1 MNVKSSERISGDVN
15 LYEKNIAKNCLTTCK
30 SNTCNMYRSKCQLP
44 VREMMCIDDSPCALD
59 ISHVNEV
66 YTPFLVCSCFFTL
79 FFKVSVKA
87 FLGLLLRTIWAVHM
101 SYKNKGSITRSRQY
115 LGKLLSCSGNDV
127 RRTNECT
134 ASTTASPNQTWPIR
148 IHHNDN
154 IHETIFPRV
163 GTGPGLDLRDIP
175 PGRTWPKKS
184 H

>member
-1 MNVKSSERISGDVN
+1 
-15 LYEKNIAKNCLTTCK
+15 
-30 SNTCNMYRSKCQLP
+30 MYRSKCQLP

-115 LGKLLSCSGNDV
+115 LGKLLSCSGNAV
-127 RRTNECT
+127 RRTMN
-134 ASTTASPNQTWPIR
+134 ASHPRQRDQTRPGQSEFTIM
-148 IHHNDN
+148 
-154 IHETIFPRV
+154 TIFTRQYFHVWEQGRALICETSHRAAP
-163 GTGPGLDLRDIP
+163 GPKNHIDGPEYQNSINSKIMNLTKQQTVDTYMLKPD
-175 PGRTWPKKS
+175 
-184 H
+184 